1 VKKKFKN
8 SVEKIKS
15 FNYQIDEVTIKETQ
29 RKHKDLV
36 FQLVKDN
43 ELKELLLLIQ
53 KNPELLNVIDEK

>member
-1 VKKKFKN
+1 MKKKFKN